1 MNRLT
6 DVVKNLII
14 INVIVFIAQQT
25 LSNVVDIEM
34 GYSHFPMSDD
44 FQPFQLITSMFMH
57 ADFQHLLFNMMSLF
71 FLGPIVEQILGAK
84 RFLILYIIAGLVG
97 TALHI
102 GFNYYEYFKY
112 ADIVGSEGIAQI
124 IAEGRSILESRKNWT
139 DPAWANLNHI
149 INVRSLGASGA
160 VYGVVI
166 AFVTMLPK
174 EKLMVFPLPIPVP
187 AYIIGVLMVGIG
199 VVSGVGQLQPGIAH
213 FAHLGGAL
221 IGFLMIHYWKM
232 ANIR

>member
-1 MNRLT
+1 M
-6 DVVKNLII
+6 

-25 LSNVVDIEM
+25 LGEIVDIEM
-34 GYSHFPMSDD
+34 GYSHFPMSND

-97 TALHI
+97 TGLHI
-102 GFNYYEYFKY
+102 AFNYYEFFKY
-112 ADIVGSEGIAQI
+112 ADLVGPDGIAQI
-124 IAEGRSILESRKNWT
+124 IEEGRAGIVNRRSWPSQAYAYLSYT
-139 DPAWANLNHI
+139 
-149 INVRSLGASGA
+149 INGRSLGASGA

-221 IGFLMIHYWKM
+221 VGFLMIHYWKM